1 MFLTTSAILS
11 TLIATA
17 MTLGPDA
24 DPVAM
29 QAASQAPSSA
39 TACVAI
45 MLPSA
50 RGVDGDA
57 TAFATSLREL
67 FMSYLTGPTL
77 RAIALDARLPAQ
89 AIEEA
94 RQKDCGYMLM
104 TTVTRVRHGGGGGMA
119 ALGRAAGTAAA
130 YGIPYGGS
138 VGTAAARS
146 AAIAGAYAISNM
158 AGTTKAKDEITM
170 DYRVDTLDRV
180 IAAKPTTLKAKAK
193 QDGEDLLTPM
203 SENASGT
210 IAGIVSRP

>member
-1 MFLTTSAILS
+1 MSLTNSAILS
-11 TLIATA
+11 GVLAVTI
-17 MTLGPDA
+17 MFGPGA
-24 DPVAM
+24 GVAGA
-29 QAASQAPSSA
+29 QSSLSTSGAP
-39 TACVAI
+39 TCIGI

-57 TAFATSLREL
+57 TAFATSLRDL

-77 RAIALDARLPAQ
+77 RAVPLDAKLQAQ

-94 RQKDCGYMLM
+94 RQKDCGYVLM
-104 TTVTRVRHGGGGGMA
+104 TTVTRVRHDGGGMR

-138 VGTAAARS
+138 AGTAAARS

-158 AGTTKAKDEITM
+158 STTTKARDEITM
-170 DYRVDTLDRV
+170 EYRFGKVDR
-180 IAAKPTTLKAKAK
+180 IGEAEAKTQKAKAK

-203 SENASGT
+203 VESASES
-210 IAGIVSRP
+210 IATLVTKP